1 MALPTSR
8 PEPSTVTIA
17 PPATLTMPGTTE
29 LTLATATSSVVIE
42 LLLQSCP
49 FNDTSTVVLPMID
62 ATDMHS
68 TTPADTEN
76 ACAEVVPPIKH
87 DTDDPSSTPAPV
99 TIDTVVPPVLSTTDG
114 STRLTDTTALY
125 VY

>member
-17 PPATLTMPGTTE
+17 PPAALTMPGTTE

-62 ATDMHS
+62 AGMRHS
-68 TTPADTEN
+68 IAFADVTMPS
-76 ACAEVVPPIKH
+76 VRVSPPIRH
-87 DTDDPSSTPAPV
+87 HATVSCVIAVSAT
-99 TIDTVVPPVLSTTDG
+99 TETVVPPVLSTTDG